1 MAIQKFKRSEVKTDE
16 LKTTTGGLA
25 LTGIGMGI
33 IFGAKA
39 ISGATAAKAVVG
51 TAAAATGAGVVIS
64 QTLDQQQ
71 QAMSGE
77 AASKNA

>member
-1 MAIQKFKRSEVKTDE
+1 MATDSITLHLISIMTTQKFKRSEIKTDA

-39 ISGATAAKAVVG
+39 ISGATAAKAVAG
-51 TAAAATGAGVVIS
+51 TATAATAAGI
-64 QTLDQQQ
+64 
-71 QAMSGE
+71 
-77 AASKNA
+77 AAS